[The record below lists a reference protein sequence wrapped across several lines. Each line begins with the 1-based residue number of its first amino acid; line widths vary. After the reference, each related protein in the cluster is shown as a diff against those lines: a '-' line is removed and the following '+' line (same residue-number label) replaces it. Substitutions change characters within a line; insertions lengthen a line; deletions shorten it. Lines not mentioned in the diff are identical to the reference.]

1 MKPSRKV
8 SSGIEDLFRS
18 RFENIINLRHEL
30 VVLGG
35 RIAWTF
41 FDETYE
47 ALYSEEGRPGV
58 PTRLMVGLH
67 ILKHMFDLSDEEVC
81 ERWVYDPYFQC
92 FCGEEYFQHELPME
106 RSSMTRWRDRIGP
119 EGLEKV
125 FQESLAVAH
134 RVGALREKDLERV
147 TVDTTVQEKAIAFP
161 TAAKLMQRARERL
174 VRLAREHGIALRQSY
189 TRLGKRALI
198 MQGRYRHAKQHK
210 RANKAL
216 RKLKT
221 YLGRTVRDIR
231 RKTAQ
236 EESLRDTFRRPLWL
250 AERVSTQKRRDPLP
264 KVYSLHAP
272 EVECIGK
279 GKAHKPYEFGCKV
292 SVAATNSRPPGGQ
305 FVAHVKAFHGNPYD
319 GHTLRQVIEEMER
332 WTGIS
337 AERIYVDK
345 GYQGHD
351 YRGSGHRFVRTH
363 GGQTRNLA
371 RANRNLG
378 AARVLGQ
385 LAHLCLGRPPS
396 ADGHGGFHRQGIRAP
411 RHHRRDRVRRPGADR
426 LRHPADAR
434 RLGVGGKGQPRLQNG
449 HGVGR
454 LARRR
459 VARPSPGD
467 LRKY

>member
-161 TAAKLMQRARERL
+161 TDAKLMQRARERL
-174 VRLAREHGIALRQSY
+174 VRLARSTALPCVSPIPAWAR
-189 TRLGKRALI
+189 
-198 MQGRYRHAKQHK
+198 GR
-210 RANKAL
+210 
-216 RKLKT
+216 
-221 YLGRTVRDIR
+221 
-231 RKTAQ
+231 
-236 EESLRDTFRRPLWL
+236 
-250 AERVSTQKRRDPLP
+250 
-264 KVYSLHAP
+264 
-272 EVECIGK
+272 
-279 GKAHKPYEFGCKV
+279 
-292 SVAATNSRPPGGQ
+292 
-305 FVAHVKAFHGNPYD
+305 
-319 GHTLRQVIEEMER
+319 
-332 WTGIS
+332 
-337 AERIYVDK
+337 
-345 GYQGHD
+345 
-351 YRGSGHRFVRTH
+351 
-363 GGQTRNLA
+363 
-371 RANRNLG
+371 
-378 AARVLGQ
+378 
-385 LAHLCLGRPPS
+385 
-396 ADGHGGFHRQGIRAP
+396 
-411 RHHRRDRVRRPGADR
+411 
-426 LRHPADAR
+426 
-434 RLGVGGKGQPRLQNG
+434 
-449 HGVGR
+449 
-454 LARRR
+454 
-459 VARPSPGD
+459 
-467 LRKY
+467 

>member
-134 RVGALREKDLERV
+134 RVGALREKDRERV

-161 TAAKLMQRARERL
+161 TAAKLMQRSRERL

-221 YLGRTVRDIR
+221 YLGRTIRDIR

-236 EESLRDTFRRPLWL
+236 EESLRDAFRRPLWL

-351 YRGSGHRFVRTH
+351 YPNKHRVFRSGQKRGITPTIKKELRRRSAVEAVIGHLKSDGR
-363 GGQTRNLA
+363 
-371 RANRNLG
+371 
-378 AARVLGQ
+378 
-385 LAHLCLGRPPS
+385 LGRNFLKGR
-396 ADGHGGFHRQGIRAP
+396 DGDKINAILA
-411 RHHRRDRVRRPGADR
+411 GAGYNYR
-426 LRHPADAR
+426 LVLKWLR
-434 RLGVGGKGQPRLQNG
+434 RLFVQI
-449 HGVGR
+449 
-454 LARRR
+454 LA
-459 VARPSPGD
+459 ALLSDISHPTANPIAASA
-467 LRKY
+467 

>member
-161 TAAKLMQRARERL
+161 TDAKLMQRARERL

-236 EESLRDTFRRPLWL
+236 EERLTPTNTASLDQARNAASRR
-250 AERVSTQKRRDPLP
+250 RSRR
-264 KVYSLHAP
+264 S
-272 EVECIGK
+272 
-279 GKAHKPYEFGCKV
+279 
-292 SVAATNSRPPGGQ
+292 SGG
-305 FVAHVKAFHGNPYD
+305 A
-319 GHTLRQVIEEMER
+319 
-332 WTGIS
+332 
-337 AERIYVDK
+337 
-345 GYQGHD
+345 
-351 YRGSGHRFVRTH
+351 
-363 GGQTRNLA
+363 
-371 RANRNLG
+371 
-378 AARVLGQ
+378 
-385 LAHLCLGRPPS
+385 PPS
-396 ADGHGGFHRQGIRAP
+396 R
-411 RHHRRDRVRRPGADR
+411 
-426 LRHPADAR
+426 
-434 RLGVGGKGQPRLQNG
+434 
-449 HGVGR
+449 
-454 LARRR
+454 
-459 VARPSPGD
+459 S
-467 LRKY
+467 

>member
-81 ERWVYDPYFQC
+81 ERWVYDPYFQR

-221 YLGRTVRDIR
+221 FSGDRPRHPPQDGPGGEPTGYLPP
-231 RKTAQ
+231 
-236 EESLRDTFRRPLWL
+236 PLVV

-305 FVAHVKAFHGNPYD
+305 LSP
-319 GHTLRQVIEEMER
+319 T
-332 WTGIS
+332 S
-337 AERIYVDK
+337 
-345 GYQGHD
+345 
-351 YRGSGHRFVRTH
+351 
-363 GGQTRNLA
+363 
-371 RANRNLG
+371 
-378 AARVLGQ
+378 
-385 LAHLCLGRPPS
+385 
-396 ADGHGGFHRQGIRAP
+396 
-411 RHHRRDRVRRPGADR
+411 
-426 LRHPADAR
+426 
-434 RLGVGGKGQPRLQNG
+434 
-449 HGVGR
+449 
-454 LARRR
+454 
-459 VARPSPGD
+459 RPSTAIPMMATP
-467 LRKY
+467 

>member
-47 ALYSEEGRPGV
+47 ALYSEEGP
-58 PTRLMVGLH
+58 RLMVGLH

-351 YRGSGHRFVRTH
+351 YPNKHRVFRSGQKRSITPTIKKELRRRSAVEAVI
-363 GGQTRNLA
+363 G
-371 RANRNLG
+371 
-378 AARVLGQ
+378 
-385 LAHLCLGRPPS
+385 HLKSDGRLGRNFLKGR
-396 ADGHGGFHRQGIRAP
+396 DGDKINAILA
-411 RHHRRDRVRRPGADR
+411 GAGYNYR
-426 LRHPADAR
+426 LVLKWLR
-434 RLGVGGKGQPRLQNG
+434 RLFVQI
-449 HGVGR
+449 
-454 LARRR
+454 LA
-459 VARPSPGD
+459 ALLSDISHPTANPIAASA
-467 LRKY
+467 